1 MLTRQSPTIYVQRR
15 HGPLR
20 GPLTFLLALWAIAY
34 PALLLLLAPL
44 GPLGLVIGLGAAILL
59 FVPWVSGLVILGF
72 LRWLS

>member
-1 MLTRQSPTIYVQRR
+1 VLQRQSPTIYIQRR

-20 GPLTFLLALWAIAY
+20 GPLTILLVIWAIAY

-59 FVPWVSGLVILGF
+59 FVPWVSGIVILGF
-72 LRWLS
+72 MRWLT